1 MSVARCTHP
10 MAEDWADLRQA
21 VARYALSLTRH
32 RDLAEDIAQ
41 QTVLKA
47 IEYQQSNIVISM
59 HALAFRIAANLVRE
73 HYRRQ
78 KPMADLEAANELAC
92 NAPLPDRVVEDR
104 AETRALMQVL
114 NAMPPLRRDV
124 FMRRRVEG
132 QSCQEIGRALGL
144 NPKAVEKH
152 ITRALMDLQVAR
164 QRWQARH
171 EEGDQ

>member
-1 MSVARCTHP
+1 MPAVRCADP
-10 MAEDWADLRQA
+10 MAEEWADLRQA
-21 VARYALSLTRH
+21 VARYALNVTRH
-32 RDLAEDIAQ
+32 PDLAEDIAQ
-41 QTVLKA
+41 QTLLKA

-78 KPMADLEAANELAC
+78 KPVAELDAAHDIASSD
-92 NAPLPDRVVEDR
+92 PLPDRIAEDR
-104 AETRALMQVL
+104 AETRAMMQVL

-124 FMRRRVEG
+124 FLRRRVEG
-132 QSCQEIGRALGL
+132 QSCQEIGRELGL

-152 ITRALMDLQVAR
+152 ITRALGDLHAAR

-171 EEGDQ
+171 AEGQS